1 MSRFN
6 DMRDLKLARFRATLE
21 KGEADL
27 ANGRVIV
34 LKDDEAVREFFARL
48 AQGSPGCDPRR

>member
-6 DMRDLKLARFRATLE
+6 DMRDFKLARLRSELE

-27 ANGRVIV
+27 ADGRAIV
-34 LKDDEAVREFFARL
+34 LKDDEELREFFARL